1 MTSIYLRDALSAIRG
16 ILSEVSPVGQPP
28 DNHEGVWY
36 FRVLSSSNWFR
47 HAMGQSPAYGGYEG
61 DQESSLAQVS
71 LNKAMSCARPDAP
84 ARRLA
89 SAQSRHCNTMT
100 MRGMASSREQ
110 CPARR
115 AGPSRSRAN
124 A

>member
-1 MTSIYLRDALSAIRG
+1 MTSIYPCGALSAIRG
-16 ILSEVSPVGQPP
+16 ILSEVSPVGRPP

-36 FRVLSSSNWFR
+36 FRVLSSSNRFR
-47 HAMGQSPAYGGYEG
+47 HAMDQSPAHRGYEG
-61 DQESSLAQVS
+61 DQESSLAQVT
-71 LNKAMSCARPDAP
+71 LNKAMSCARPVAP
-84 ARRLA
+84 AKRLA
-89 SAQSRHCNTMT
+89 SAQSRYCNTVT

-115 AGPSRSRAN
+115 AGPSLSRAS